1 MSRIMKRACVAL
13 TCGTMFQIVG
23 CLPGNYPGGFSVL
36 PGAGNPA
43 LYAGGIFNPFPGL
56 PGIPGFPPIGG
67 EICPLQL
74 IPDVPLLDDL
84 LGWSTNIKP
93 QICNTV
99 GGIIGVIPGLPNPP
113 TDPGGGSG
121 NVLEALWSCV
131 SGC

>member
-36 PGAGNPA
+36 PFAGNPA
-43 LYAGGIFNPFPGL
+43 LHVPGLNAPGL
-56 PGIPGFPPIGG
+56 PGLLPPGGQ
-67 EICPLQL
+67 ICPVQL
-74 IPDVPLLDDL
+74 IPDVPLLDNL

-99 GGIIGVIPGLPNPP
+99 GGVVGGIPVVNDIWQCL
-113 TDPGGGSG
+113 
-121 NVLEALWSCV
+121 

>member
-36 PGAGNPA
+36 PFAGNPA
-43 LYAGGIFNPFPGL
+43 LYTGGIGSIL
-56 PGIPGFPPIGG
+56 PPIGG
-67 EICPLQL
+67 GDICPLQL
-74 IPDVPLLDDL
+74 TPDVPFLDDL

-99 GGIIGVIPGLPNPP
+99 GGVIGGIPVIN
-113 TDPGGGSG
+113 D
-121 NVLEALWSCV
+121 LWQCV